1 MTFGEKIHL
10 ERTKR
15 GMNQKEFGQ
24 LIGVSTRIVSLYET
38 NKSYPRTRED
48 YTRIATALNLNV
60 NYLLTESEEFVMDI
74 GAEYGPR
81 GAKGAER
88 VLADVNA
95 LFAGG
100 EMADEDLDVFMQA
113 VQQAYWEVKKIN
125 KEKYT
130 PKKHRKENND

>member
-1 MTFGEKIHL
+1 MGKFCQRK
-10 ERTKR
+10 KC
-15 GMNQKEFGQ
+15 
-24 LIGVSTRIVSLYET
+24 
-38 NKSYPRTRED
+38 
-48 YTRIATALNLNV
+48 
-60 NYLLTESEEFVMDI
+60 
-74 GAEYGPR
+74 
-81 GAKGAER
+81 

-130 PKKHRKENND
+130 PKKHRKENNG